1 MTFESDPQ
9 VLRVTGLTELN
20 ASNAAAFRDQARAA
34 LQPNHTRLDL
44 DFAQLRF
51 LDSSGLGA
59 LLSLHK
65 ILRTQGGILKLL
77 NPSAAVTQL
86 IELTRLHRVFEIV
99 HA

>member
-1 MTFESDPQ
+1 MNPPA
-9 VLRVTGLTELN
+9 LTAPAELC
-20 ASNAAAFRDQARAA
+20 SSTARAWKERVA
-34 LQPNHTRLDL
+34 RDITPLATETSVDLSKTR
-44 DFAQLRF
+44 FI
-51 LDSSGLGA
+51 DSSGLGA

-77 NPSAAVTQL
+77 NPSAAVSQL